1 MVSGKEIKIIVSAA
15 LSLGLILP
23 ALPSQAKVLQGNVQ
37 QEDMRLDRQQQGF
50 QGQAQQG
57 GNGMRIA
64 RTATQGPLNGGL
76 VDVGA
81 FSPLKGGA
89 EDNGGKLGII
99 QPAQFGKIPNSKFD
113 LGADRNSQE
122 LVLAWEKWHHQ
133 FSEAV
138 YTRWSEIASTPGR
151 ATLKI
156 TVSRN
161 KIIQAEVVRSS
172 GSPRFD
178 RELIQSIYSLN
189 NNPGLTFPTK
199 SQRDHVTMEADYIA
213 DTNVEPGYSWVKND
227 YEKVHN
233 EY

>member
-1 MVSGKEIKIIVSAA
+1 MASGKGIKRIA
-15 LSLGLILP
+15 LVALAMGLMLP
-23 ALPSQAKVLQGNVQ
+23 VQAKTLQGNVE
-37 QEDMRLDRQQQGF
+37 QEDTRLSRQQGF
-50 QGQAQQG
+50 DGKAQQG
-57 GNGMRIA
+57 SGGMRIA

-81 FSPLKGGA
+81 FGPPLKGGA
-89 EDNGGKLGII
+89 QDNDGKLGIV

-122 LVLAWEKWHHQ
+122 LVLAWERWHHQ

-138 YTRWSEIASTPGR
+138 YTRWSEVASTPGR

-156 TVSRN
+156 TVTRD

-178 RELIQSIYSLN
+178 RELLQSIYSLN

-199 SQRDHVTMEADYIA
+199 SQRDHVSMEADYIA

-233 EY
+233 GY